1 MAEAESKLYAH
12 QKMLSEIE
20 AKVDL
25 EQPIVFVRIKVFCD
39 YEGNFFMRTLL
50 MMCATFWSLH

>member
-12 QKMLSEIE
+12 QKMLSEIQ

-25 EQPIVFVRIKVFCD
+25 EQLIVFVRIKVSCD

-50 MMCATFWSLH
+50 